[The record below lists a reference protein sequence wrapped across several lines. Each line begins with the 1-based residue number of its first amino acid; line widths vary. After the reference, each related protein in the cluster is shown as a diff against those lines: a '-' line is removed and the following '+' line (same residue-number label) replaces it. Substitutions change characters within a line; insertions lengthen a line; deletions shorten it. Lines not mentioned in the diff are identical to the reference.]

1 MVSMSILSL
10 IGYIAGAVGFIA
22 TIVAAYLVTK
32 STTTRVTIESQK
44 ELINTLVA
52 GKDEQKQQIAELHQ
66 KHAESVQAIGNL
78 QGQIDVLKNIPLKE
92 IAEDLSQL
100 SKDQKKIAEQTT
112 KIASETGKT
121 AKTQKDI
128 LDLMPK
134 LQPAR

>member
-1 MVSMSILSL
+1 MSILAL
-10 IGYIAGAVGFIA
+10 VGYIAGVVGFIA

-32 STTTRVTIESQK
+32 STTTKVTIESQK

-52 GKDEQKQQIAELHQ
+52 GKDEQRDQIAQLHE
-66 KHAESVQAIGNL
+66 KHAESVKAIGNL

-92 IAEDLSQL
+92 IAADLHQL
-100 SKDQKKIAEQTT
+100 SKDQKVIAEQTS
-112 KIASETGKT
+112 KIATETGKT

-134 LQPAR
+134 LQPAT

>member
-1 MVSMSILSL
+1 MISMSILSL

-32 STTTRVTIESQK
+32 STTTKVTIESQK
-44 ELINTLVA
+44 ELISTLMA
-52 GKDEQKQQIAELHQ
+52 GKDEQRDQIQQLHD
-66 KHAESVQAIGNL
+66 KHAESVLAIGNL

-92 IAEDLSQL
+92 IAADLHQI
-100 SKDQKKIAEQTT
+100 SKDQKEIATQTT
-112 KIASETGKT
+112 KIAAESGKT

-134 LQPAR
+134 LAPAK